1 MTDGKQIMAMGC
13 SMVGFCVCL
22 LLGEE
27 VLAKTFFSIF
37 CASLGLPV
45 IGKGI
50 SKLVK

>member
-1 MTDGKQIMAMGC
+1 MTDAKQIMGMGC

-37 CASLGLPV
+37 CASLGLP
-45 IGKGI
+45 IAAKGI
-50 SKLVK
+50 AKLVK